1 MKNRMSS
8 TAQSEP
14 FKVVYFGTPEFCVPC
29 LDYLLS
35 LDGCNVCAVVTQPD
49 KPAGR
54 GQQFAAPPVKT
65 LALQHS
71 IPVFQPAS
79 LKNIEL
85 TQQSGVKHL
94 TGEKSS
100 ETLAEFLNEAAPVDL
115 FATCAYGKIIPA
127 SLVHFPRLGMIN
139 VHPSLLPRWRGAAP
153 LQRALFA
160 GDEKTGVSIMQV
172 DEGLD
177 TGPVYCSRELQMEPN
192 ETLGTLHDKLARI
205 GAELLIQ
212 CIPDILS
219 GALKPVPQSEE
230 GASYAEK
237 WENDDL
243 EINWSDPAA
252 VTLRRIRACSPIPG
266 ARTLHAGTQVK
277 IHSAHQTADQN
288 FAAYGPGTVVEV
300 NKAELIVA
308 CGSGEYIAIDEM
320 QFPGKSRL
328 VITELL
334 RGRNFKAGER
344 FGE

>member
-1 MKNRMSS
+1 MSS

-29 LDYLLS
+29 LDYLLR
-35 LDGCNVCAVVTQPD
+35 LDGCNVCTVVTQPD

-54 GQQFAAPPVKT
+54 GQQLTAPPVKI

-85 TQQSGVKHL
+85 KEQNGVKCL
-94 TGEKSS
+94 VGEKSS
-100 ETLAEFLNEAAPVDL
+100 AALADFLNQAAPVDL
-115 FATCAYGKIIPA
+115 FATCAYGKIIPS
-127 SLVHFPRLGMIN
+127 SLIHFPRLGMVN

-177 TGPVYCSRELQMEPN
+177 TGPVYCTRELAIEAN
-192 ETLGTLHDKLARI
+192 ETLGTLHDKLAQI

-219 GALKPVPQSEE
+219 GALKAVPQREE
-230 GASYAEK
+230 GATYAEK
-237 WENDDL
+237 WENKDL
-243 EINWSDPAA
+243 EINWSDPAV
-252 VTLRRIRACSPIPG
+252 VTLRRIRACTPIPG
-266 ARTLHAGTQVK
+266 ARTLYSGTQVK
-277 IHSAHQTADQN
+277 IYSAHQAADQN
-288 FAAYGPGTVVEV
+288 FAKEAPGTVVEA

-308 CGSGEYIAIDEM
+308 CGSGEYIALDEM

-328 VITELL
+328 AITELL
-334 RGRNFKAGER
+334 RGKNLKVGER